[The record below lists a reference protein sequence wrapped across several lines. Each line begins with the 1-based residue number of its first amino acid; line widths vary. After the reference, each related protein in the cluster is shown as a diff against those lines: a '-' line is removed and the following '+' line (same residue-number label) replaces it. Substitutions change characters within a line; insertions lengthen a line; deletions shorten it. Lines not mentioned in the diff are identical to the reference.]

1 MKHVARLLIFRNG
14 MIGAF
19 DEHGQ
24 QMPEIQN
31 LSLPDIIR
39 SELER
44 MGYSVDGCRVS
55 LWGMEHVYGEQKQ

>member
-1 MKHVARLLIFRNG
+1 MKHVASLLIFRNG

-24 QMPEIQN
+24 QIPEIQN

-55 LWGMEHVYGEQKQ
+55 VASGEHVIGAKRQ